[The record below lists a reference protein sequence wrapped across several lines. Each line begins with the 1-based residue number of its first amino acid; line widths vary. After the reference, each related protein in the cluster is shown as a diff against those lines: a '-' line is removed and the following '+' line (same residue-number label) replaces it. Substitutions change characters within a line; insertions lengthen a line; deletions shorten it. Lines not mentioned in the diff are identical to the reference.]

1 MLGGLLYLVSLLYG
15 FVIRLRA
22 AGYHMGLL
30 KTRKL
35 PCRVI
40 SVGNIT
46 VGGTGKTP
54 LTLYVAELIHR
65 LGYRPVIISRGYK
78 GAAEKSGGIVSEGRK
93 VLMTAETAGDE
104 PYMMALR
111 LKSIQVPVI
120 VGKDR
125 YSAGRLALNRFDP
138 EVIVLDDAF
147 QHAKLARDI
156 DLVLLDYN
164 KPLGNGHLLPRGV
177 LREPAAVLSRAD
189 AVIVTRTDHIG
200 GPPGTAAVP
209 AQVQPVVQ
217 NKPVFRT
224 AHVPYVSSIV
234 KNSPGE
240 DTDGASQTDANYLHG
255 RNVFA
260 FSGIARNED
269 FEQTLQQLGC
279 VVVGFVGF
287 SDHHRYTDEDIR
299 LIMNAAADTGAVCL
313 LTTEKDYVR
322 IVNRLPLPLPLVVI
336 GIRLQFLGDTTAFD
350 GYIADRLAHCA

>member
-1 MLGGLLYLVSLLYG
+1 V
-15 FVIRLRA
+15 
-22 AGYHMGLL
+22 
-30 KTRKL
+30 
-35 PCRVI
+35 
-40 SVGNIT
+40 
-46 VGGTGKTP
+46 
-54 LTLYVAELIHR
+54 
-65 LGYRPVIISRGYK
+65 
-78 GAAEKSGGIVSEGRK
+78 AEKSGGIVSEGRK

-120 VGKDR
+120 VGQDR

-156 DLVLLDYN
+156 DLVLLDHN

-189 AVIVTRTDHIG
+189 AIIVTRTDHQS
-200 GPPGTAAVP
+200 GPGAAALP
-209 AQVQPVVQ
+209 AQVQPMVQ
-217 NKPVFRT
+217 HKPVFRT
-224 AHVPYVSSIV
+224 AHVPYVSNIV

-240 DTDGASQTDANYLHG
+240 GIDGAFQTDANYLHG

-269 FEQTLQQLGC
+269 FEQTLGQLGC

-322 IVNRLPLPLPLVVI
+322 IVNRLPLSLPLVVI
-336 GIRLQFLGDTTAFD
+336 GIRLRFLGDATAFD
-350 GYIADRLAHCA
+350 GFIADRLAHCA